1 MEVDL
6 SSDENG
12 YDSLDDT
19 QFEDD
24 NGERASSSVHPDSAP
39 RFTIPERVIG
49 AVEIP
54 AVVEN
59 PDRAVKAFGRVP
71 NLQHV
76 RSPYRLLYLVNTTI
90 ALGYWK
96 KFDSTLYVA

>member
-1 MEVDL
+1 MEADL

-24 NGERASSSVHPDSAP
+24 HGERASESVHPDSAP
-39 RFTIPERVIG
+39 RYLIPERVIG
-49 AVEIP
+49 AVEFP

-71 NLQHV
+71 HLQHA
-76 RSPYRLLYLVNTTI
+76 RKTYSLQSLNLLTI
-90 ALGYWK
+90 
-96 KFDSTLYVA
+96 S